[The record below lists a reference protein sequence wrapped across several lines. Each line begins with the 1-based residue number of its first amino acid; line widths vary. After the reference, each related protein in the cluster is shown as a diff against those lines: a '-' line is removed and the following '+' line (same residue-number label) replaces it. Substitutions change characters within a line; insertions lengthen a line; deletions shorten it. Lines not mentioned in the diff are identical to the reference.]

1 MASSDRGPLPE
12 DHAAGESPR
21 AENPPAAEG
30 PAERESAVRS
40 PLAPRIS
47 EQHFALAFRCS
58 PTPLVISR
66 VADGLIYEVNERWES
81 FTGFSRAESIGHTT
95 VELKVYAESDGRDR
109 LVEGLRRDGRVRD
122 LELMLRTATHETH
135 TILLTAEPID
145 LNGEACL
152 LASLQDV
159 TEQRAAEARS
169 LEHLATLAH
178 MERLVTVGEL
188 AAGLAHELNQPLSSI
203 RIQTDLAIA
212 ALPARADTESSRKAM
227 LLVIEQA
234 QRATSIIQMLRSL
247 VRKGELRR
255 STVDLNAMVVSTLSL
270 IESAA
275 RQQGVSLSRRL
286 CGETPL
292 VLGDR
297 IQLSQALLNLLHN
310 ALQAVEGQP
319 PARRWVEVSTA
330 AEDQYVLLTVHD
342 RGVGFQSDAAAR
354 LFDAFFTTRGDGL
367 GLGLAISKSII
378 EAHHGQIRGTTNDEG
393 GATFVVALPRIDH

>member
-1 MASSDRGPLPE
+1 
-12 DHAAGESPR
+12 
-21 AENPPAAEG
+21 
-30 PAERESAVRS
+30 
-40 PLAPRIS
+40 
-47 EQHFALAFRCS
+47 
-58 PTPLVISR
+58 
-66 VADGLIYEVNERWES
+66 
-81 FTGFSRAESIGHTT
+81 
-95 VELKVYAESDGRDR
+95 
-109 LVEGLRRDGRVRD
+109 
-122 LELMLRTATHETH
+122 
-135 TILLTAEPID
+135 
-145 LNGEACL
+145 
-152 LASLQDV
+152 
-159 TEQRAAEARS
+159 
-169 LEHLATLAH
+169 
-178 MERLVTVGEL
+178 
-188 AAGLAHELNQPLSSI
+188 
-203 RIQTDLAIA
+203 
-212 ALPARADTESSRKAM
+212 
-227 LLVIEQA
+227 
-234 QRATSIIQMLRSL
+234 
-247 VRKGELRR
+247 
-255 STVDLNAMVVSTLSL
+255 MVVSTLSL